1 MPLMPMPNLMQ
12 MATSTRGR
20 RWLLGSAA
28 LVASG
33 MLLAWLVLPL
43 WLRGF
48 AQDKVSALLGRS
60 VTIEALHINPL
71 TLTVGVD
78 GLVIGG
84 PANES
89 NAADKPLLRLAH
101 GEVNAE
107 LVSLWRRAP
116 VVGAIELQSPEVNV
130 ARLANGRYDIDDLL
144 TRFNQPSA
152 PAQEP
157 QRFALYNLRI
167 AGGRIRFDD
176 RPKGRVH
183 EVTHIELG
191 VPFLSNLDDAVD
203 VKVEPHL
210 SFRTDDTSFDTG
222 AQATIFSAERAGIFT
237 LKTGDIDLSDW
248 LPYLPAELPV
258 RPVAG
263 AVALDLTLQF
273 KAPANGVSDM
283 GLRGGVRAK
292 SIRLE
297 DAAHAPLAELGSLT
311 LQIADLQPLRR
322 RASLSAVD
330 VDGLVLHVSRDAQGR
345 FNLPS
350 SSAPTANAEPDPS
363 SPWQLA
369 LTKLV
374 VHDTKIQWHDEA
386 VKPAAQWTTEALQ
399 LQLDNLRWPPAEG
412 ATPARLSATAS
423 LSNAAA
429 APAAGASAPRWKLEG
444 EWTAAAGQLRV
455 RGDDWPLAWSA
466 PYTQAL
472 LKPRLQGRLG
482 FEATAKWQGEP
493 GAQMPVLQLAD
504 LHVVDFAAAESGERQ
519 PSAAWKQLRLTDLEI
534 DPAQRTVTLGRLA
547 WDQPAVR
554 ARRNAAGEVDLTQW
568 WTAPPSATTAPTTA
582 PTPADAP
589 ASAPWQ
595 VRLQEA
601 AVDGGRLSWRDAAAQ
616 SVEPVALDLQRLKLS
631 VQAWQWPATAGST
644 SRWQVSAQVPGTGG
658 SAPAGTISFQG
669 DVGLAPLAWQGTASL
684 VRFPLQG
691 IAAYAGPSLPVTVGR
706 ADLGWAG
713 QVSGGWA
720 PEGLSLALKGEGRL
734 TDLRLYP
741 RGAAGAGADELLSWQ
756 SLELPALQVALSPG
770 KRPRVEVGEARL
782 NDFYAQLMVS
792 EAGRFNLTDL
802 NAAPVAAA
810 PEPAASAVP
819 ATTSASAEFPLD
831 LVVGG
836 VLLKN
841 GRVDFSD
848 HFVRPNY
855 SAALSELS
863 GRMGGFR
870 SGSRETATL
879 DLRGRVAG
887 TAQLE
892 VRGALNPTARPLA
905 MDIQARATDLELA
918 PLSPYAAKYAGYAIE
933 RGKLTMDVS
942 YRIGADGRLDA
953 SNQIVLNQL
962 TFGERIES
970 PDATKLP
977 VLLAVALL
985 KDRDGVIDLNLPVG
999 GSLNDPDF
1007 SIGGIVVKLIG
1018 NLLAK
1023 AVTAP
1028 FALLSG
1034 GGSEDLSAVE
1044 FQPGSVR
1051 LADAAAPVLDK
1062 VAKALTDR
1070 PSLRL
1075 TVTASADPQGER
1087 EAMQAVWL
1095 DERLAAELHKDK
1107 LRAGET
1113 LDAPGGTATVALPP
1127 EERDRLVRRLYSE
1140 AKLPNKPRNL
1150 VGLAKDIPVGEMEAL
1165 LRASHVVSTDNAREL
1180 ALQRGLVVR
1189 DALIAKGLPGERL
1202 FLAAPKLQPAGE
1214 DDGHLSARVQL
1225 SLETH

>member
-1 MPLMPMPNLMQ
+1 
-12 MATSTRGR
+12 
-20 RWLLGSAA
+20 
-28 LVASG
+28 

-48 AQDKVSALLGRS
+48 AQDKASALLGRS

-84 PANES
+84 PANDS
-89 NAADKPLLRLAH
+89 SAADQPLLRLAH

-191 VPFLSNLDDAVD
+191 VPFVSNLDDAVD

-210 SFRTDDTSFDTG
+210 SFQTDDTSFDTG

-248 LPYLPAELPV
+248 LPYLPADLPV

-273 KAPANGVSDM
+273 KAPANGISDVA
-283 GLRGGVRAK
+283 LRGGVRAK
-292 SIRLE
+292 AIRLE
-297 DAAHAPLAELGSLT
+297 DAAHAPLAELGTLT

-330 VDGLVLHVSRDAQGR
+330 VDGLVLHAARDAQGR

-350 SSAPTANAEPDPS
+350 SSAPPANAEPS
-363 SPWQLA
+363 TASPWQLA
-369 LTKLV
+369 LTKLAL
-374 VHDTKIQWHDEA
+374 HNTKIHWHDEA
-386 VKPAAQWTTEALQ
+386 VQPPVQWATEALQ

-412 ATPARLSATAS
+412 ATPARLSTTAS

-429 APAAGASAPRWKLEG
+429 PPAAGASAPQWKLEG
-444 EWTAAAGQLRV
+444 EWTAAGGQLHA
-455 RGDDWPLAWSA
+455 RGDDLPLAWAA
-466 PYTQAL
+466 PYTRAL
-472 LKPRLQGRLG
+472 LKPRLEGLLG

-493 GAQMPVLQLAD
+493 RAQVPVLQLAD
-504 LHVVDFAAAESGERQ
+504 LHVADFAATEPGERQ

-534 DPAQRTVTLGRLA
+534 DPAQHKVTLGRLA

-554 ARRNAAGEVDLTQW
+554 ARRNASGEVDLTQW
-568 WTAPPSATTAPTTA
+568 WTAPPSAKIEPT
-582 PTPADAP
+582 
-589 ASAPWQ
+589 SAEPLPPWQ

-631 VQAWQWPATAGST
+631 VQALQWPATAGAT
-644 SRWQVSAQVPGTGG
+644 SRWQLSAQVPGAG
-658 SAPAGTISFQG
+658 SSALAGTLSFQG
-669 DVGLAPLAWQGTASL
+669 DVGMAPLAWRGTANV
-684 VRFPLQG
+684 VRFPLQAV
-691 IAAYAGPSLPVTVGR
+691 AAYAGASLPVTVGR
-706 ADLGWAG
+706 ADVGWAG

-720 PEGLSLALKGEGRL
+720 AEGLSLALKGEGRL

-741 RGAAGAGADELLSWQ
+741 RGPAGVGADELLSWQ

-802 NAAPVAAA
+802 NAAPANAVT

-819 ATTSASAEFPLD
+819 ATTSTNAEFPLD

-855 SAALSELS
+855 TAALSELS
-863 GRMGGFR
+863 GKLGGFR
-870 SGSRETATL
+870 SGSRDMATL

-905 MDIQARATDLELA
+905 MDVKARATDLELA
-918 PLSPYAAKYAGYAIE
+918 PLSPYAGKYAGYAIE

-953 SNQIVLNQL
+953 TNQIVLNQL

-985 KDRDGVIDLNLPVG
+985 KDRDGVIDLNLPIG

-1007 SIGGIVVKLIG
+1007 SIGGIVLKLIG

-1023 AVTAP
+1023 ALTAP

-1051 LADAAAPVLDK
+1051 LADTAAPVLDK

-1087 EAMQAVWL
+1087 DAMQAAWL
-1095 DERLAAELHKDK
+1095 DERLAAELRKDK

-1113 LDAPGGTATVALPP
+1113 LDSPGGAAPVALPP
-1127 EERDRLVRRLYSE
+1127 EERARLVRRLYSE

-1150 VGLAKDIPVGEMEAL
+1150 VGLAKDIPVEEMEAL

-1202 FLAAPKLQPAGE
+1202 FLAAPKLQLAGE
-1214 DDGHLSARVQL
+1214 DNEHWTPRVQL

>member
-1 MPLMPMPNLMQ
+1 
-12 MATSTRGR
+12 
-20 RWLLGSAA
+20 
-28 LVASG
+28 

-48 AQDKVSALLGRS
+48 AQDKASALLGRS

-84 PANES
+84 PANDS
-89 NAADKPLLRLAH
+89 SAADKPLLRLAH

-116 VVGAIELQSPEVNV
+116 VVGAIELQAPELNV

-144 TRFNQPSA
+144 TRFNQPTVPA
-152 PAQEP
+152 PEP

-167 AGGRIRFDD
+167 TGGRIRFDD
-176 RPKGRVH
+176 RPKARVH

-210 SFRTDDTSFDTG
+210 SFQTDDTSFDTG
-222 AQATIFSAERAGIFT
+222 AQATIFSAERAGVFT

-273 KAPANGVSDM
+273 KAPTNGNADVA
-283 GLRGGVRAK
+283 LRGGVRAK

-297 DAAHAPLAELGSLT
+297 DAAHARLAELGALT
-311 LQIADLQPLRR
+311 LQIADLQPLRHR
-322 RASLSAVD
+322 VSLSAVD
-330 VDGLVLHVSRDAQGR
+330 IDGLVLHVARDAQGR

-350 SSAPTANAEPDPS
+350 SSAPPANAEPTPAN
-363 SPWQLA
+363 PWQLA
-369 LTKLV
+369 LTKLA
-374 VHDTKIQWHDEA
+374 VHNTKIHWRDEA
-386 VKPAAQWTTEALQ
+386 VKPAVQWATEAVQ

-412 ATPARLSATAS
+412 ATPARLNATAS
-423 LSNAAA
+423 LSNVVSP
-429 APAAGASAPRWKLEG
+429 PAAGASAPQWKLEG
-444 EWTAAAGQLRV
+444 EWTAAGGQLQA
-455 RGDDWPLAWSA
+455 RGDDWPLAWVA

-472 LKPRLQGRLG
+472 LKPRLEGSLG

-493 GAQMPVLQLAD
+493 GAQLPVLQLAD
-504 LHVVDFAAAESGERQ
+504 LHVADFAAAEPGERQ

-534 DPAQRTVTLGRLA
+534 DPAQRKVTLGSVA

-554 ARRNAAGEVDLTQW
+554 ARRNAAGEVDLAQW
-568 WTAPPSATTAPTTA
+568 WMAQPAATTAA
-582 PTPADAP
+582 PTADAP
-589 ASAPWQ
+589 AQAPWQ
-595 VRLQEA
+595 VHLQEA

-616 SVEPVALDLQRLKLS
+616 SAEPVALDLQRLKLS
-631 VQAWQWPATAGST
+631 VQALQWPATAGST
-644 SRWQVSAQVPGTGG
+644 SRWQLNAQVPGTGS
-658 SAPAGTISFQG
+658 SAPAGTLSFQG
-669 DVGLAPLAWQGTASL
+669 DVGLAPLAWRGTASV
-684 VRFPLQG
+684 VRFPLHTV
-691 IAAYAGPSLPVTVGR
+691 AVYAGASLPLTVGR
-706 ADLGWAG
+706 ADVGWAG

-720 PEGLSLALKGEGRL
+720 AEGLSLALKGEGRL

-741 RGAAGAGADELLSWQ
+741 RGAAGVGADELLSWQ

-782 NDFYAQLMVS
+782 NDFYAQLMVN

-802 NAAPVAAA
+802 NAAPANAAT

-819 ATTSASAEFPLD
+819 ATTSANAEFPLD

-863 GRMGGFR
+863 GKLGGFR
-870 SGSRETATL
+870 SGSRDMATL

-892 VRGALNPTARPLA
+892 VSGALNPTARPLA
-905 MDIQARATDLELA
+905 MDVKARATDLELA
-918 PLSPYAAKYAGYAIE
+918 PLSPYAGKYAGYAIE

-953 SNQIVLNQL
+953 ANQIVLNQL

-985 KDRDGVIDLNLPVG
+985 KDRDGVIDLNLPIG

-1007 SIGGIVVKLIG
+1007 SIGGVVLKLIG

-1044 FQPGSVR
+1044 FKPGSVR
-1051 LADAAAPVLDK
+1051 LADTAAPQLDK

-1087 EAMQAVWL
+1087 DAMQAAWL
-1095 DERLAAELHKDK
+1095 DERLAAELRKDK

-1113 LDAPGGTATVALPP
+1113 LDAPGGAGPVALPP
-1127 EERDRLVRRLYSE
+1127 EEHARLVRRLYSE

-1150 VGLAKDIPVGEMEAL
+1150 VGLAKDIPVDEMEAL

-1202 FLAAPKLQPAGE
+1202 FLAAPKLQLAGE
-1214 DDGHLSARVQL
+1214 DNEHWTPRVQL

>member
-1 MPLMPMPNLMQ
+1 
-12 MATSTRGR
+12 
-20 RWLLGSAA
+20 
-28 LVASG
+28 

-43 WLRGF
+43 WLHGF
-48 AQDKVSALLGRS
+48 AQDKASGLLGRS

-84 PANES
+84 PANDAS
-89 NAADKPLLRLAH
+89 AADKPLLRLAH

-116 VVGAIELQSPEVNV
+116 VVGAIELQSPELNV

-167 AGGRIRFDD
+167 TGGRVHFDD

-183 EVTHIELG
+183 EVTRIELG

-210 SFRTDDTSFDTG
+210 SFQTDDTSFDTG

-237 LKTGDIDLSDW
+237 LKTGDIDLGDW

-263 AVALDLTLQF
+263 AVAVDLTLQF
-273 KAPANGVSDM
+273 KAPANGISDVA
-283 GLRGGVRAK
+283 LRGGVRAK

-297 DAAHAPLAELGSLT
+297 DAAHAPLAELGTLA
-311 LQIADLQPLRR
+311 LQIADLQPLRQ
-322 RASLSAVD
+322 RAALSAVD
-330 VDGLVLHVSRDAQGR
+330 VDGLVLHISRDEQGR
-345 FNLPS
+345 FNLPTAS
-350 SSAPTANAEPDPS
+350 VPPANAEPAAVN
-363 SPWQLA
+363 PWQLA
-369 LTKLV
+369 LTKLAV
-374 VHDTKIQWHDEA
+374 RNSKIQWHDEA
-386 VKPAAQWTTEALQ
+386 VLPPAQWATEALQ

-412 ATPARLSATAS
+412 AAPARLSATAS
-423 LSNAAA
+423 LSNPAAP
-429 APAAGASAPRWKLEG
+429 PAAGASAPQWKLDG
-444 EWTAAAGQLRV
+444 EWTAAGGQLHA
-455 RGDDWPLAWSA
+455 RGDDWPVAWAA
-466 PYTQAL
+466 PYAQSL
-472 LKPRLQGRLG
+472 LKPRLEGRLG
-482 FEATAKWQGEP
+482 FEATARWQGEP

-504 LHVVDFAAAESGERQ
+504 LHVADFAATELGDRQ

-534 DPAQRTVTLGRLA
+534 DPAQRKVTMGRLA
-547 WDQPAVR
+547 WDQPAVH
-554 ARRNAAGEVDLTQW
+554 ARRDAAGEIDLAQW
-568 WTAPPSATTAPTTA
+568 WTTPISAKTEPP
-582 PTPADAP
+582 P

-595 VRLQEA
+595 VHLQEA

-631 VQAWQWPATAGST
+631 MQAWQWPATAGSP
-644 SRWQVSAQVPGTGG
+644 SHWQLSAQVPGAGS
-658 SAPAGTISFQG
+658 SAPAGTLSLQG
-669 DVGLAPLAWQGTASL
+669 DMGLAPLTWRGTASL
-684 VRFPLQG
+684 VRFPLHTV
-691 IAAYAGPSLPVTVGR
+691 AAYAGASWPVTVGR
-706 ADLGWAG
+706 ADVGWAG

-720 PEGLSLALKGEGRL
+720 AEGLSLALKGEGRL

-741 RGAAGAGADELLSWQ
+741 RGAAGVGADELLSWQ

-802 NAAPVAAA
+802 NAAPANATTV
-810 PEPAASAVP
+810 EPAASALP
-819 ATTSASAEFPLD
+819 GSTTSNAEFPLD

-836 VLLKN
+836 VQLKN

-863 GRMGGFR
+863 GRLGGFR
-870 SGSRETATL
+870 SGSRDMATL
-879 DLRGRVAG
+879 HLRGRVAG

-905 MDIQARATDLELA
+905 MDVQARATDLELA
-918 PLSPYAAKYAGYAIE
+918 PLSPYAGKYAGYAIE

-953 SNQIVLNQL
+953 ANQIVLNQL

-985 KDRDGVIDLNLPVG
+985 KDRDGVIDLNLPIG

-1007 SIGGIVVKLIG
+1007 SIGGVVLKLIG

-1023 AVTAP
+1023 ALTAP

-1034 GGSEDLSAVE
+1034 GGTEDLSAVE
-1044 FQPGSVR
+1044 IQPGSVR
-1051 LADAAAPVLDK
+1051 LADTAAPVLDK

-1075 TVTASADPQGER
+1075 TLTALADPQGER
-1087 EAMQAVWL
+1087 EAMQAAWL
-1095 DERLAAELHKDK
+1095 EERLVAELRKDK

-1113 LDAPGGTATVALPP
+1113 LDAPGVAAPVALAP

-1150 VGLAKDIPVGEMEAL
+1150 VGLAKDIPVAEMEAL
-1165 LRASHVVSTDNAREL
+1165 LRASHVVGTDNAREL

-1202 FLAAPKLQPAGE
+1202 FLAAPKLQQAGE
-1214 DDGHLSARVQL
+1214 DDEHWTPRVL
-1225 SLETH
+1225 LGLGTH